1 MKVRITAPNFIVPV
15 GTVLDVGPEAP
26 RSWGGKY
33 EVVDEPV
40 EVEVNEGWG
49 GTRDDTPVAY
59 VKPANPFRAARTS
72 RKRDPG

>member
-26 RSWGGKY
+26 RAWVGKY
-33 EVVDEPV
+33 EAVAETAEV
-40 EVEVNEGWG
+40 EVEDKE
-49 GTRDDTPVAY
+49 VASFST
-59 VKPANPFRAARTS
+59 NPFRTARTS